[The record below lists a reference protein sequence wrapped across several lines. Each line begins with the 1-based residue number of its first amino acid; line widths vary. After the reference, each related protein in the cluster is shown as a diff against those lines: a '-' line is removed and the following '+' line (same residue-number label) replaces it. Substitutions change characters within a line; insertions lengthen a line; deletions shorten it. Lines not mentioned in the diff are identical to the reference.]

1 MPKIMLDAGHY
12 GKYNTGAVPGY
23 YESEMAWT
31 LHKYLKTELESYGFE
46 VGVTRTNK
54 DKDLEVYARG
64 QKAKGYDLFVSLH
77 SNAIN
82 SQNTK
87 RVVVIHPISGAGK
100 DISQKLADA
109 VYKTMNLTKDKY
121 WTTQLMTRQYSA
133 SKPTTDYYGVI
144 RGAVAA
150 GSIGIIIEH
159 SFHTNA
165 EACRWLMSDTNLKKL
180 AAAEAKTIGE
190 YYGMVKKPEPEAVFY
205 RVQAGPL
212 RNKAYADEMYRAVKA
227 AGFTPFLVK
236 IGAEYWVQ
244 VGSYKK
250 EPHATNMLKRLRSE
264 GFVGRISTKGGDNVP
279 VSLKKTVDE
288 IAREVIAGKWGNG
301 SHRKER
307 LTKAGYDYQAVQTRV
322 NDFTRQEQM

>member
-12 GKYNTGAVPGY
+12 GKYNTGAIPGY

-82 SQNTK
+82 SPNTK
-87 RVVVIHPISGAGK
+87 RVVVIHPISGAGE
-100 DISQKLADA
+100 DIAQKLADA

-121 WTTQLMTRQYSA
+121 WSTQLMTRQYSA

-180 AAAEAKTIGE
+180 AVAEAKTIAD
-190 YYGMVKKPEPEAVFY
+190 YYGMIKKPVEQVTY
-205 RVQAGPL
+205 RVQTGSF
-212 RNKAYADEMYRAVKA
+212 RNRAYAEEMYRTVKS
-227 AGFTPFLVK
+227 AGFTPSLVK
-236 IGAEYWVQ
+236 YGADYKVQ
-244 VGSYKK
+244 VGAYHK
-250 EPHATNMLKRLRSE
+250 EINAKNMAKRLESE
-264 GFVGRISTKGGDNVP
+264 GFKAYITTKGGDNVP
-279 VSLKKTVDE
+279 VPYKKSVEE
-288 IAREVIAGKWGNG
+288 IAREVIAGKWGTG
-301 SHRKER
+301 SHRKDR
-307 LTKAGYDYQAVQTRV
+307 LAKAGYDYELVQKRV
-322 NDFTRQEQM
+322 NEIL